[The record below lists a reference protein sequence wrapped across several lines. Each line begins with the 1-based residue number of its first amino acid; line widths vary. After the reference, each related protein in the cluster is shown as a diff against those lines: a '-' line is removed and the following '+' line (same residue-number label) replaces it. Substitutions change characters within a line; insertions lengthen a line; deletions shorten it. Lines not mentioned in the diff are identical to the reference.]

1 LICSLGE
8 AIMGKEQLTE
18 LQRRCIAFIDRMG
31 GDVTVKQVAEAVGG
45 KLEIVREELR
55 TLSVRGLVSMTKGAG
70 GRYTVS
76 TRRASGP
83 MASAGFAEAR
93 AFVTA
98 TSVGTYDGADLR
110 PIPGL
115 PHSRMVAF
123 SLPSRVGN
131 RRYHKDG
138 RVEVIE

>member
-1 LICSLGE
+1 MSRG
-8 AIMGKEQLTE
+8 QLTE

-31 GDVTVKQVAEAVGG
+31 GDVKVKQVAEAVGDRM
-45 KLEIVREELR
+45 EIVREELR
-55 TLSVRGLVSMTKGAG
+55 AMSGSGLIFMTKGAG

-76 TRRASGP
+76 TK
-83 MASAGFAEAR
+83 R
-93 AFVTA
+93 AFA
-98 TSVGTYDGADLR
+98 TNENAAVAKTRTVVNASSSDGYDGADLR

-115 PHSRMVAF
+115 PHSRLVAF

>member
-1 LICSLGE
+1 MERLGGT
-8 AIMGKEQLTE
+8 A
-18 LQRRCIAFIDRMG
+18 
-31 GDVTVKQVAEAVGG
+31 TVKQVAEAVSGR
-45 KLEIVREELR
+45 LEIVREELR
-55 TLSVRGLVSMTKGAG
+55 AMSGFGLIFMTKGAG

-76 TRRASGP
+76 LTKRKAERRETAAVAKTRTVVNAS
-83 MASAGFAEAR
+83 S
-93 AFVTA
+93 
-98 TSVGTYDGADLR
+98 SDTYDGSDLH

>member
-1 LICSLGE
+1 
-8 AIMGKEQLTE
+8 
-18 LQRRCIAFIDRMG
+18 MG
-31 GDVTVKQVAEAVGG
+31 GDVTVKQVAEAVGWNR
-45 KLEIVREELR
+45 KIEIVREELR
-55 TLSVRGLVSMTKGAG
+55 ALCGLGLISMTKGAG

-76 TRRASGP
+76 TRRASAP
-83 MASAGFAEAR
+83 KESEDFAKARTVVNASISDG
-93 AFVTA
+93 
-98 TSVGTYDGADLR
+98 YDGADLH

-115 PHSRMVAF
+115 PQSRLVAF

>member
-1 LICSLGE
+1 
-8 AIMGKEQLTE
+8 MNRTNLTE
-18 LQRRCIAFIDRMG
+18 LHRRCIAVVERLG
-31 GDVTVKQVAEAVGG
+31 GTATVKQVAETIGERIEV
-45 KLEIVREELR
+45 IREELR
-55 TLSVRGLVSMTKGAG
+55 AMSGFGMISMTKGAG

-76 TRRASGP
+76 LDTCKAASEENATLAKTRTVVNASSSDG
-83 MASAGFAEAR
+83 
-93 AFVTA
+93 
-98 TSVGTYDGADLR
+98 YDGADLL

-115 PHSRMVAF
+115 PQTRLAAF

>member
-1 LICSLGE
+1 MSRGE
-8 AIMGKEQLTE
+8 LTE
-18 LQRRCIAFIDRMG
+18 LQRRCIAFVDRMG
-31 GDVTVKQVAEAVGG
+31 GDVTVKQVAEASGG

-55 TLSVRGLVSMTKGAG
+55 SMSGLGLISMTKGAG

-76 TRRASGP
+76 MRRTSAPKESADVAKSRTLVNASSSDG
-83 MASAGFAEAR
+83 
-93 AFVTA
+93 
-98 TSVGTYDGADLR
+98 YDGADLR

-115 PHSRMVAF
+115 PQSRMVAF